1 MHIDHIENELRF
13 KLEDYK
19 SKHEMI
25 EEVIPN
31 DTAELLAIVQD
42 NESEFSFE
50 INGIRQRLAILL
62 QTRIGLR

>member
-1 MHIDHIENELRF
+1 MHIDHLENELRF

-42 NESEFSFE
+42 NEIEFSFE